1 MVRILP
7 KHKTTIQVDEKL
19 WKSFLSFIIKKHG
32 TTKKTSAE
40 VETALKEYLNNHKM
54 EVEK

>member
-7 KHKTTIQVDEKL
+7 KHKTTIQIDDKL

-32 TTKKTSAE
+32 TTKRISIE
-40 VETALKEYLNNHKM
+40 IETAMKEYLNHHSG
-54 EVEK
+54 E